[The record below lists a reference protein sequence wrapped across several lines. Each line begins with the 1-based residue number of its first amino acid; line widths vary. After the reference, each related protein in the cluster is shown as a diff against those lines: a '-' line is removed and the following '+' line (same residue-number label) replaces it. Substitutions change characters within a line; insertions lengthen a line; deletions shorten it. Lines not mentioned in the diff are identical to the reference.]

1 MCDGQ
6 FSKQIPTCEDNSMS
20 VVNEAP
26 AITVA
31 RRHVEAWDN
40 HDFDAARASLA
51 SDVHVTA
58 MSVDP
63 SLPVTDTTG
72 IEEYMQ
78 GLVAFAQAVVP
89 GSTRVNI
96 SLGDENRA
104 LLQVTS
110 RVRFGP
116 DAAEMALHAAR
127 LYLLDAGQKIKQEQ
141 IVFFVTA
148 N

>member
-1 MCDGQ
+1 
-6 FSKQIPTCEDNSMS
+6 MS

-31 RRHVEAWDN
+31 RRHVDAWDS
-40 HDFDAARASLA
+40 HDFDSARASLA

-63 SLPVTDTTG
+63 NLPVTDTTG

-116 DAAEMALHAAR
+116 DAPEMTLHGAR
-127 LYLLDAGQKIKQEQ
+127 LYLLDAGQKIKHEQ

-148 N
+148 H

>member
-1 MCDGQ
+1 
-6 FSKQIPTCEDNSMS
+6 MS

-31 RRHVEAWDN
+31 RRHVDAWDS
-40 HDFDAARASLA
+40 HDFDSARASLA

-63 SLPVTDTTG
+63 NLPVTDTTG
-72 IEEYMQ
+72 IDEYMQ

-116 DAAEMALHAAR
+116 DAPEMTLHGAR
-127 LYLLDAGQKIKQEQ
+127 LYLLDADQRIKHEQ
-141 IVFFVTA
+141 IIFFVTA
-148 N
+148 H